1 MAMPPTPSFSDAD
14 VRDFME
20 FQKFKNAR
28 SADNAGTPNAA
39 PATGNSDGGSLQ
51 LTRREGSLG
60 SSDYQAGVEEGL
72 RRAQTQP
79 QGQTGDPNAERFGV
93 GVSIRTRVGNSEE
106 TESQEWAR
114 AEQVHGNGLRHAR
127 VMRATALASLQG
139 QGKNKEA
146 VMRVVHDEYRDPG
159 TARHLE
165 MLLTRNEAS
174 SQRPVDGGILVPT
187 ETAEGFV
194 EFYRPYSVLGQLG
207 ATFYDSGSGSLTLP
221 RQASGMNASYSFENA
236 QIAAGDTPQLDEVTW
251 KTKRLTA
258 LYVTSIE
265 LLTRSNYA
273 ADRIFRN
280 DLGKAMGQK
289 MEHTAFNGNGQSG
302 GILGLENHPELTP
315 VAINGLVNGT
325 NLNLFNLALRS
336 AYVPMAENV
345 KWLFNEFHEY
355 ALKAVNVTDE
365 GLMYQREMDEK
376 KTLKGKPFLVSQ
388 NIGRASTAGKPSS
401 IFYGD
406 WSELWI
412 VREGTMEIK
421 ASEHARFE
429 NNQVVVRATDF
440 HDIAP
445 RDGRAICR
453 SAGARTE

>member
-20 FQKFKNAR
+20 FQKFKNVR
-28 SADNAGTPNAA
+28 SADAA
-39 PATGNSDGGSLQ
+39 PAADNGDNGSLQ
-51 LTRREGSLG
+51 LTRREGGLG
-60 SSDYQAGVEEGL
+60 SSDYQAGVEEGI
-72 RRAQTQP
+72 RRAQG
-79 QGQTGDPNAERFGV
+79 QGQTQTQAQTTDPNAERFGV
-93 GVSIRTRVGNSEE
+93 GVAIRTRVGNSDE
-106 TESQEWAR
+106 TEAQEWER
-114 AEQVHGNGLRHAR
+114 AERAHGTGLRHAR

-139 QGKNKEA
+139 LGKNKEA
-146 VMRVVHDEYRDPG
+146 VARIVHDDYRDPG
-159 TARHLE
+159 TARHIEL
-165 MLLTRNEAS
+165 MLARNEAS
-174 SQRPVDGGILVPT
+174 SQRPVDGGILIPT

-221 RQASGMNASYSFENA
+221 RQTSGMNASYSFENQ
-236 QIAAGDTPQLDEVTW
+236 QITVGDTPEMDEVTW

-289 MEHTAFNGNGQSG
+289 MEHTAINGNGQSG
-302 GILGLENHPELTP
+302 SIMGLENHPDLTN
-315 VAINGLVNGT
+315 VNIGGALINGT

-336 AYVPMAENV
+336 AYVPMADNV

-365 GLMYQREMDEK
+365 GLLYQREMDEK

-388 NIGRASTAGKPSS
+388 NVGRANTTGKPSS

-429 NNQVVVRATDF
+429 KNQVVVRATDF

-453 SAGARTE
+453 SSGARTE